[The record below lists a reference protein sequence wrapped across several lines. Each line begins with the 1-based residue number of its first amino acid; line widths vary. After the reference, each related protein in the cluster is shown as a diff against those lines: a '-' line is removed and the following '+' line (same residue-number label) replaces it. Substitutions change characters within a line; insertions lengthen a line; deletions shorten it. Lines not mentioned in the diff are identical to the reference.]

1 VGGTQLTKINETS
14 SVAMSAL
21 ARADIE
27 SRLALAQRFPRNLD
41 DVEVRLKRECSRRGF
56 AEVARYRK
64 PQGKK
69 KNEETGRW
77 EQNYIEGFS
86 VRFAE
91 AVVRSVPNLD
101 LSTQSIY
108 DDDEQ
113 QIMRVTLFDLETNN
127 RTSLDVVVIKTVE
140 RRDLK
145 PGQQP
150 LGRRTNS
157 YGDPVYILPA
167 TDDEIMMKRGA
178 LVAKARRN
186 LVLQMLPGDIA
197 DSCEATVFSTLANAD
212 AKDPEGERKRLLE
225 AFAVLGVMPSAVEEY
240 LGHPTA
246 VLLPGELAEL
256 RAVYSTVKTGEA
268 SWKEILEAKNPP
280 PAAEGD
286 SKAAKRTAEVQ
297 KKLDERKAK
306 QDAKAKSAPVGAT
319 GAAEQPKTDAKPE
332 TAAAPAAPRER
343 MSGED

>member
-1 VGGTQLTKINETS
+1 
-14 SVAMSAL
+14 MSAL

-319 GAAEQPKTDAKPE
+319 GAAEPKPE
-332 TAAAPAAPRER
+332 AKAEAAAAAPRER